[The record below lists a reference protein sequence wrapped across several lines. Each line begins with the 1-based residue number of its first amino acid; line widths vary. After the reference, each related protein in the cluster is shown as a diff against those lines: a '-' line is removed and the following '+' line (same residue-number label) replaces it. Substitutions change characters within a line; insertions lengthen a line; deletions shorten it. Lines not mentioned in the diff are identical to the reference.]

1 MAGKDRVEE
10 HPRLRRVKIADLRP
24 TQGSLGLREV
34 MRKVAS
40 WSALDVQDERRFLGD
55 HMIPVVIGPKDRHY
69 LIDNHHLT
77 RALHEAGLT
86 EVLVRPVAFL
96 HRLEADEFWHVMDCH
111 NWLYLYDGTGRRI
124 GVDDLPKAVAD
135 MPDNPFRS
143 LAGDV
148 RRAGGFAK
156 DVTPYSEFLW
166 ADFLRRRM
174 KASRLARDYQAAVG
188 EALALAHSA
197 RARHLPG
204 WCGVEG

>member
-1 MAGKDRVEE
+1 MAVKHKVEE
-10 HPRLRRVKIADLRP
+10 HLRLRRVKIADLRP
-24 TQGSLGLREV
+24 TQGSIGVREV

-55 HMIPVVIGPKDRHY
+55 HMIPVVIGPKERHY
-69 LIDNHHLT
+69 IIDNHHLT
-77 RALHEAGLT
+77 RALHEAGLS

-111 NWLYLYDGTGRRI
+111 NWIYLYGATGQRI
-124 GVDDLPKAVAD
+124 GVDSLPKTVAE

-148 RRAGGFAK
+148 RRAGGYAK
-156 DVTPYSEFLW
+156 DTAPYSEFLW

-174 KASRLARDYQAAVG
+174 KVPQLGKDYDAAVG
-188 EALALAHSA
+188 EALALAHSSK
-197 RARHLPG
+197 ARHLPG
-204 WCGVEG
+204 WCGVED